1 VLVFEPN
8 ASDVQLEWAHPMR
21 TAMLEV
27 LRRQS
32 ALVRLDPHPAGLA
45 GARSEPLGLNMTRIM
60 TATEAKA
67 KFLALLDEVEAGEEI
82 EITRR
87 GVPVARIRAARGP
100 RALENIF
107 KGVARSNVDRVED
120 LYGASDLWEST

>member
-1 VLVFEPN
+1 MLI
-8 ASDVQLEWAHPMR
+8 
-21 TAMLEV
+21 AMPEV
-27 LRRQS
+27 LRRQNT
-32 ALVRLDPHPAGLA
+32 LVRLDPRPAGLA
-45 GARSEPLGLNMTRIM
+45 GARSAPVGLNMTRIM

-107 KGVARSNVDRVED
+107 KGVARSNVDRDED
-120 LYGASDLWEST
+120 LYSASDIWESS